1 VSRISIDVAP
11 ESDHGA
17 LNQLYLAW
25 GYRGG
30 IGPGDVVYVATSD
43 GRPVGLVRRTNEE
56 GVLMLRGMQVDPS
69 YQRQGIGRQL
79 LRTLV
84 DALPAGECYCIP
96 FDHLAGFYNKGGFE
110 IIDESEAPGFLQQ
123 RIGRY
128 RTDGHPCSLCAGR
141 DQSISTVLANK
152 CCSRQALFCSA
163 LRAQLL
169 DVLAAELRR

>member
-1 VSRISIDVAP
+1 MCRIRIDVAP
-11 ESDHGA
+11 KSAHDT

-25 GYRGG
+25 GYHGG
-30 IGPGDVVYVATSD
+30 IAPADIVYVATLN
-43 GRPVGLVRRTNEE
+43 GRAIGLVRRTSEE

-69 YQRQGIGRQL
+69 CQRQGIGKQL

-96 FDHLAGFYNKGGFE
+96 FAHLAEFYNEGGFE

-128 RTDGHPCSLCAGR
+128 RADGHS
-141 DQSISTVLANK
+141 VLLM
-152 CCSRQALFCSA
+152 R
-163 LRAQLL
+163 RA
-169 DVLAAELRR
+169 